1 MKNYSRKN
9 RVRSKILRLKNR
21 PRLTVF
27 RSNRFIYA
35 QIIDNLSGNVVCA
48 FGSKKLTS
56 VEKKLGKIDQAEEVG
71 KKIAGLAVKAKIK
84 EVVFDRGNYRYH
96 GRVKALADG
105 AREGGLVF

>member
-1 MKNYSRKN
+1 MNNYSRKN

-35 QIIDNLSGNVVCA
+35 QVIGILNGEVICA
-48 FGSKKLTS
+48 FGSKKLTLA
-56 VEKKLGKIDQAEEVG
+56 EKKLNKIDQAREIG
-71 KKIAGLAVKAKIK
+71 KKIAALAIKTKVK
-84 EVVFDRGNYRYH
+84 EVVFDRGKYRYH
-96 GRVKALADG
+96 GRVRALADG